1 MIKIFYSL
9 FIVFSGLTTGYILQF
24 TSVFPY
30 GSIINGK
37 VRKILQRL
45 VIVFLNPVAFIGSI
59 WILDLKKHQL
69 LFMPLTGILALTSG
83 GMIALLTAKYMKM
96 SRKESGAFIACGSF
110 TNIGNIG
117 ALVCYSFLGEKGF
130 AFVPFYKLFE
140 DLFYYLIGFPFLRTF
155 GIRKE
160 NNQNNRKSKIK
171 FDPLLSA
178 VIISILTGFILNLS
192 GIKRPDFFKPLNA
205 VIIPLSSF
213 TMLVTIGMALK
224 FGKMKERAVK
234 ASAVLPIKYLAVPVI
249 TFLFAKYTGLGEIDK
264 GLPLKV
270 ILILSSMPVAILAMI
285 PSTLY
290 DLDLDL
296 ANTCWFFSMIF
307 MILTVPVLKIL
318 ITII

>member
-9 FIVFSGLTTGYILQF
+9 SVVFSGLLTGYILQF
-24 TSVFPY
+24 TSFFPY

-37 VRKILQRL
+37 ARKIMQRT
-45 VIVFLNPVAFIGSI
+45 VIIFLNPIAFIGSI
-59 WILDLKKHQL
+59 WILDLKKYQL
-69 LFMPLTGILALTSG
+69 LFMPLSGILALTSG
-83 GMIALLTAKYMKM
+83 GIIAWFIARYMKM
-96 SRKESGAFIACGSF
+96 NRKESGAFIACGSF

-140 DLFYYLIGFPFLRTF
+140 DLFYYVIGFPVLRTF
-155 GIRKE
+155 GVEKE
-160 NNQNNRKSKIK
+160 KSHYDKKIK
-171 FDPLLSA
+171 IKIDPLLSA
-178 VIISILTGFILNLS
+178 VIISILTGFILNMS
-192 GIKRPDFFKPLNA
+192 GIKRPDFFKTLNA

-213 TMLVTIGMALK
+213 SMLVTIGMAMK
-224 FGKMKERAVK
+224 FGKMKNRAVK
-234 ASAVLPIKYLAVPVI
+234 ALAVLPIKYFIVPVI
-249 TFLFAKYTGLGEIDK
+249 TFLFAKYNGLGNIEN

-270 ILILSSMPVAILAMI
+270 VLILSSMPVAILAMI

-307 MILTVPVLKIL
+307 MIFTVPLLNML
-318 ITII
+318 ISNF